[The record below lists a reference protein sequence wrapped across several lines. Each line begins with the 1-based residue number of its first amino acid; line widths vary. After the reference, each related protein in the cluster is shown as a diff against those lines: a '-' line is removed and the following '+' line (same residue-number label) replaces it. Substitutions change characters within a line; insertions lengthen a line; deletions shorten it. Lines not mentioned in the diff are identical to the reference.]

1 MKNKILIPLLLK
13 LLCKI
18 GVHNYEITQ
27 RVDKKGKHLC
37 FRRYCDRCEKEQEL
51 KQPEKYHPTK
61 WVWVSLLLIVLVGCS
76 TERKCRK
83 TITKA
88 KRLGCLTTDSVVIKD
103 TLIIPH
109 LDTLVKFDTINEV
122 DTLIVD
128 NGGVKTVVFTK
139 WKTREQRITQR
150 PDTIVRERKVP
161 QMVIKN
167 TDCPK
172 VKWWDRFWIG
182 FAFGILIVAILS
194 FVKGERI

>member
-1 MKNKILIPLLLK
+1 MKSKIFIPLLL
-13 LLCKI
+13 I
-18 GVHNYEITQ
+18 I
-27 RVDKKGKHLC
+27 
-37 FRRYCDRCEKEQEL
+37 
-51 KQPEKYHPTK
+51 
-61 WVWVSLLLIVLVGCS
+61 LVGCS

-83 TITKA
+83 TIAKA
-88 KRLGCLTTDSVVIKD
+88 KKLGCLTTDSVVIKD

-139 WKTREQRITQR
+139 WKTREVRVIQTG
-150 PDTIVRERKVP
+150 DTVIREIKVP

-172 VKWWDRFWIG
+172 VKWWNTFKVG
-182 FAFGILIVAILS
+182 FLS
-194 FVKGERI
+194 FVGLLIIRWYVLKQLNK

>member
-1 MKNKILIPLLLK
+1 MNKILIP
-13 LLCKI
+13 
-18 GVHNYEITQ
+18 
-27 RVDKKGKHLC
+27 
-37 FRRYCDRCEKEQEL
+37 
-51 KQPEKYHPTK
+51 
-61 WVWVSLLLIVLVGCS
+61 LLLIVLVGCS

-88 KRLGCLTTDSVVIKD
+88 KRLGCLTTDSVIIKD

-109 LDTLVKFDTINEV
+109 LDTLVKFTTINEV

-128 NGGVKTVVFTK
+128 NGGVQTVVFTK
-139 WKTREQRITQR
+139 WKTREVRVIQR
-150 PDTIVRERKVP
+150 PDTVIREIKVP

-182 FAFGILIVAILS
+182 VASSLFIVIAILTWIE
-194 FVKGERI
+194 FKLKQLNK